1 MAKIFPGINAR
12 QIGSV
17 SKWGSQL
24 WLEPK
29 LSLFFCLK
37 QVHDGWNLRLRKNF
51 SLHLSRNCGNIMI
64 VICGTL
70 AQLEEQLTLNQRV
83 VGSSP
88 SCPITKQYD
97 AQM

>member
-1 MAKIFPGINAR
+1 MSGKSCKIRINRA
-12 QIGSV
+12 GTNHPL
-17 SKWGSQL
+17 GPDL
-24 WLEPK
+24 
-29 LSLFFCLK
+29 
-37 QVHDGWNLRLRKNF
+37 KNF
-51 SLHLSRNCGNIMI
+51 SLHLSRICDNIMI

-97 AQM
+97 AQLCHYIAFLFL